1 MLALLGRRNHVWER
15 IYVPASG
22 WVVASSPGI
31 NLCSA
36 CSASQPCMG
45 RFLAYS
51 LCTSYEAKTFKMNKK
66 NSSENY
72 FRFWKSYAVIMKQ
85 ILRKR
90 SALLCVQTCVCV
102 YLQNNKKRA
111 KAKTCE
117 GFFFFCEESG
127 CVHCRVA
134 KFAEMILLWTRMRPR
149 LWKLPLEVTV
159 L

>member
-15 IYVPASG
+15 VYVPASG

-31 NLCSA
+31 NLCSS
-36 CSASQPCMG
+36 CSASQPCMQPCMG

-90 SALLCVQTCVCV
+90 SALVCV
-102 YLQNNKKRA
+102 TRYLNVRRRQRSRLYFLMRTSCTSVKR
-111 KAKTCE
+111 
-117 GFFFFCEESG
+117 
-127 CVHCRVA
+127 
-134 KFAEMILLWTRMRPR
+134 
-149 LWKLPLEVTV
+149 
-159 L
+159 

>member
-1 MLALLGRRNHVWER
+1 MYGNVYIASLRLGGRKLPRYELMLRLLG
-15 IYVPASG
+15 
-22 WVVASSPGI
+22 VATMYGQI
-31 NLCSA
+31 L
-36 CSASQPCMG
+36 G
-45 RFLAYS
+45 L
-51 LCTSYEAKTFKMNKK
+51 MNKK

-127 CVHCRVA
+127 CVHCRAA
-134 KFAEMILLWTRMRPR
+134 KFAEMILLWTRLRPW

>member
-22 WVVASSPGI
+22 WVVASSPGM

-36 CSASQPCMG
+36 YSASQPCMG

-90 SALLCVQTCVCV
+90 SALLCVTISRNTADSTVARGKYFSVITSASFSFHASSCCV
-102 YLQNNKKRA
+102 
-111 KAKTCE
+111 
-117 GFFFFCEESG
+117 
-127 CVHCRVA
+127 VHPCSLGL
-134 KFAEMILLWTRMRPR
+134 K
-149 LWKLPLEVTV
+149 
-159 L
+159 